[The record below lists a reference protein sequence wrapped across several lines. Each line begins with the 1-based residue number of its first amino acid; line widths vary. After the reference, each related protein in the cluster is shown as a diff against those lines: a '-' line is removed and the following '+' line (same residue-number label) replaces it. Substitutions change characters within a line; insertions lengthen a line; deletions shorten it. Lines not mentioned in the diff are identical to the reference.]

1 MASVYDILLELPMFK
16 GIGREHLPALLA
28 KTHLDFKT
36 VSPCSSLGTAGEDCS
51 TVRCVLSGRF
61 EKITKCIDGRLIVR
75 EKFTAPATIGL
86 ENLFGLDT
94 TLRSDF
100 RSLTECS
107 MMEFPKMQLVSLLT
121 GNEMCLI
128 NMLNYLSA
136 AAQRPSAAWRT
147 KPTSDLIGNL
157 QCLLAAVGA
166 SGRGSLFLES
176 TSCPVAELLC
186 EDIDISLRQ
195 EQDLLSMRLIEKED
209 TRKWKIT
216 GTLKDIADFF
226 STNRPSN
233 DLPNNAG

>member
-1 MASVYDILLELPMFK
+1 MFFPGHSRRRLLHGQMM
-16 GIGREHLPALLA
+16 
-28 KTHLDFKT
+28 
-36 VSPCSSLGTAGEDCS
+36 V
-51 TVRCVLSGRF
+51 
-61 EKITKCIDGRLIVR
+61 CIDGRLIVR

-121 GNEMCLI
+121 GNEICLI

-209 TRKWKIT
+209 ARKTMMVLQALSRISPISFQQT
-216 GTLKDIADFF
+216 G
-226 STNRPSN
+226 
-233 DLPNNAG
+233 LPNNAG